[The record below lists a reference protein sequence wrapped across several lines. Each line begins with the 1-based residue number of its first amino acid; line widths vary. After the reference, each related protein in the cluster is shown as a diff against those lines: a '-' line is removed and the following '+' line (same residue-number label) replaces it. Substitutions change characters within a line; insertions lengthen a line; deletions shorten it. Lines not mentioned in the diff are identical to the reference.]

1 MTPRVVDI
9 RLVQTR
15 HNTWTARINGG
26 QLGME
31 CEDPRDLLAAIGSD
45 IASAQPCR
53 LLVTCSRAISEYGE
67 HDQLLMLAE
76 ECAELAAAVHHAV
89 RGRDGARDEVIGELA
104 DVFIT
109 SMQARMVLGITAD
122 DVAEVVARKL
132 TRLEARMGD
141 L

>member
-1 MTPRVVDI
+1 
-9 RLVQTR
+9 
-15 HNTWTARINGG
+15 
-26 QLGME
+26 
-31 CEDPRDLLAAIGSD
+31 
-45 IASAQPCR
+45 
-53 LLVTCSRAISEYGE
+53 
-67 HDQLLMLAE
+67 
-76 ECAELAAAVHHAV
+76 
-89 RGRDGARDEVIGELA
+89 VIGELA